1 MSTNTQSG
9 EQNSGGTPTGD
20 VSTGDSES
28 STGDDESVEGVVGIG
43 GNGTGYNDPTGR
55 EQRFAQFF
63 RPIYYLLFEQQGNI
77 TNSVENTLR
86 EVGSDES
93 VENFLSRS
101 VGYGTIIGTI
111 MWAISTFVFAYIF
124 TGIIDVGAI
133 IGFPVPNETLLM
145 FIELLRLPVLIGF
158 TGITVG
164 GLFFIGGVTLPY
176 IMLQFEVSSRERKI
190 NILLPEVIDYMY
202 ALSVGG
208 MNQVEIMREVA
219 RAGDTYGEVSKEF
232 RIILNNMDTFGTDYH
247 TAIRERAL
255 NTPSEELTE
264 FLINML
270 SIVSSGGDLG
280 MYLQEQRE
288 QFTESAEQA
297 QERELNN
304 IELFGEMYLTLSLF
318 PLLVIII
325 IVLMEMTTSLPTI
338 FLPITTYVIIPMVG
352 VLFSVLIST
361 VTRDEVGSGILTHE
375 DGSKAD
381 AEPGPLDIG
390 PAEDFGG
397 DLALFDKIRNKEV
410 INLYR
415 NILSNPT
422 DFLSQYPSATLL
434 LTIPF
439 YLTAIGIIFTE
450 GLIPVTIEEFK
461 SSYVIGTLVYVF
473 IPIYIVGFPFSLFY
487 EYGKYKRGGITNNL
501 TSNLR
506 ELASINDSGQTLL
519 QALHIVGTKRNP
531 AKINKEFEEVYNKVQ
546 YGQSMKRALV
556 DFNNKY
562 GVPRLA
568 RTVKLISKAQETSS
582 EITDVLRTASESSKR
597 ADRIQEERK
606 NRTLTQVGIV
616 GMTFLIMLGV
626 LVVLQ
631 NLFVV
636 EIITVAQDLESQG
649 VGTNQFSFSFTINEI
664 NMYFFHAI
672 IGQGIS
678 SGLMMGYVRTGSIK
692 ACIKYMVILPTIALV
707 VWSIFVL

>member
-1 MSTNTQSG
+1 MASETTQSG
-9 EQNSGGTPTGD
+9 GESGDQTASQPDGSTTPQETNPNPINQPTSED
-20 VSTGDSES
+20 VGFS
-28 STGDDESVEGVVGIG
+28 
-43 GNGTGYNDPTGR
+43 DPTGR

-63 RPIYYLLFEQQGNI
+63 RPIYYLLFEQQGDI
-77 TNSVENTLR
+77 TNSVESTLR
-86 EVGSDES
+86 KVGSDES

-111 MWAISTFVFAYIF
+111 MWAISTFFFAYLF
-124 TGIIDVGAI
+124 TGVIDVGSLLGI
-133 IGFPVPNETLLM
+133 PVPNETLLTI
-145 FIELLRLPVLIGF
+145 IELLRLPFLIGV

-164 GLFFIGGVTLPY
+164 GIFFVGGVTLPY
-176 IMLQFEVSSRERKI
+176 ILLKFEVSSRERKI

-280 MYLQEQRE
+280 MYLREQRE

-325 IVLMEMTTSLPTI
+325 IVLMEMTASLPTI
-338 FLPITTYVIIPMVG
+338 FLPITTYAVIPMVG

-361 VTRDEVGSGILTHE
+361 VTRDEVGSGILTYD
-375 DGSKAD
+375 DGTKED
-381 AEPGPLDIG
+381 AEPGALDIG
-390 PAEDFGG
+390 PAEDFGPNMS
-397 DLALFDKIRNKEV
+397 LFDKVRNKEV
-410 INLYR
+410 VNLYKE
-415 NILSNPT
+415 IISNPG
-422 DFLSQYPSATLL
+422 DFLAQYPSATLL
-434 LTIPF
+434 ATIPF
-439 YLTAIGIIFTE
+439 YLTAVGIIFSE

-461 SSYVIGTLVYVF
+461 PNYVLGTLIYVF
-473 IPIYIVGFPFSLFY
+473 IPIYIIGFPFSVFY
-487 EYGKYKRGGITNNL
+487 EWGKYKRGGITNNL

-519 QALHIVGTKRNP
+519 EALHIVGTKRNP
-531 AKINKEFEEVYNKVQ
+531 SKINKEFEEVYNKVQ

-556 DFNNKY
+556 DFNNRY

-568 RTVKLISKAQETSS
+568 RTVKLITKAQETSS

-631 NLFVV
+631 NLFI
-636 EIITVAQDLESQG
+636 EQIISVAQDLESQG
-649 VGTNQFSFSFTINEI
+649 VGGSQFSFSFTIEEI

-672 IGQGIS
+672 IAQGIS

-692 ACIKYMVILPTIALV
+692 ACIKYMVILPTLALIA
-707 VWSIFVL
+707 WSIFVL